1 VYVGQGFSPATAD
14 IVCEQRA
21 RALRVYNPRAMK
33 TVLLMLLAIAGVTMS
48 RSAFAADTP
57 ATMAAA
63 AQKFLGALDP
73 AQKAK
78 AQLPF
83 DSEERFNW
91 FYIPKARVGLPL
103 KQMTPAQRD
112 ATMALLHAGLSE
124 KGYTKAE
131 AIRAL
136 EPVLAAIENDPVRR
150 DPELYY
156 VTIFG
161 EPSANGTWGWRYEGH
176 HISQNWTVVK
186 GQSIASSPQFF
197 GSNPAEVRSGP
208 KKGTRVLAAEEDLAR
223 ALLQSLSAEQRGK
236 AVISPDA
243 PDDMLTANNRKAA
256 IQEDR
261 GIAHEELTAE
271 QRGLLMA
278 IIEEYA
284 GAQLPA
290 VAQTRIERVRTAG
303 LGKVKFAWMGGLER
317 GQRHY
322 YRVQGPTFLIEY
334 DNTQNDANHIHCVW
348 RDFTGD
354 WGQDLLSEHY
364 RTSPHHADA
373 RARHEHAHP
382 QEGRKP

>member
-1 VYVGQGFSPATAD
+1 MKMLLPLVLVMAGVSVSSRVSAADGPATA
-14 IVCEQRA
+14 
-21 RALRVYNPRAMK
+21 
-33 TVLLMLLAIAGVTMS
+33 
-48 RSAFAADTP
+48 
-57 ATMAAA
+57 MASA
-63 AQKFLGALDP
+63 AQKFLATLEP
-73 AQKAK
+73 PQKTL

-83 DSEERFNW
+83 DSEERFKW
-91 FYIPKARVGLPL
+91 FYVPRERVGLPL
-103 KQMTPAQRD
+103 KQMKPAQRD

-161 EPSANGTWGWRYEGH
+161 EPSATATWGWRWEGH
-176 HISQNWTVVK
+176 HISQNWTVVR

-223 ALLQSLSAEQRGK
+223 ALLGSLSAEQRAK
-236 AVISPDA
+236 AVISQDA
-243 PDDMLTANNRKAA
+243 PDDLLTTNARKAA

-271 QRGLLMA
+271 QRGLLLA
-278 IIEEYA
+278 VIEEYA
-284 GAQLPA
+284 SAQQRA
-290 VAQTRIERVRTAG
+290 VAQARLEKIRTAG
-303 LGKVKFAWMGGLER
+303 VGKVKFAWMGGLER

-334 DNTQNDANHIHCVW
+334 DNTQNDANHIHAVW
-348 RDFTGD
+348 RDFNGD
-354 WGQDLLSEHY
+354 WGLDLLSEHY

-373 RARHEHAHP
+373 RARHEQRAHHNADGVT
-382 QEGRKP
+382 QERP